1 MANKV
6 SAFVVTLQQDMSAED
21 AEQFAKAIGLLR
33 GVVSVEPVHPDFF
46 NDQAAIART
55 RQKVYE
61 ALAEAFDPK
70 RLQKSS

>member
-6 SAFVVTLQQDMSAED
+6 SSFIVTLQADMNAED
-21 AEQFAKAIGLLR
+21 AQGFAKAIGLLR

-46 NDQAAIART
+46 NDQATIARV
-55 RQKVYE
+55 RQKVYD

-70 RLQKSS
+70 KTPKSG